1 MSVLCVYASILVSE
15 RAMQCVRV
23 CLCVCVHLCVRMGE
37 PDLVGRWWYAC

>member
-15 RAMQCVRV
+15 RAMQCVCV

-37 PDLVGRWWYAC
+37 PDLVGRWWYEC